1 MISQE
6 SIAIIFFFYGLAFF
20 SMGLAITLELG
31 NCSDVRMR
39 TALRPLAVFGLL
51 HGFHEWVE
59 MFELLNLLSLGSVER
74 LVLEM
79 ARLAMLAWSFLSL
92 AAFGAYL
99 LVRDESLQKYSL
111 LVPVGLTSV
120 WSFGLFILRNIYP
133 YPVILD
139 VSDVWTRYVLA
150 IPAALI
156 ACIGLVV
163 QQREF
168 RRAGMAQFGRDS
180 LWAAVAFFWYGFVG
194 QTFTRYSSLPPSDVI
209 NQGLFIELFGF
220 PVQLLRA
227 SAAVLASFFVIRFL
241 RAFEVETQ
249 NQLEELRAAQLREAQ
264 RREALRGELLHR
276 IVEAQEAERQRI
288 ARELHDETGQ
298 SLTALGLGLRGV
310 ATILRQDVDKAAY
323 NLRQLEGLTARSL
336 DELQRLIADLRP
348 SHLDDLGLAA
358 TLRWYTTELS
368 SHSELQIGLVFEGE
382 MQPLPGGVK
391 TTLFRIIQEAITNVI
406 KHARAS
412 HIQVR
417 LVYNERVV
425 VAEVIDDGRGFD
437 PKRLDGTS
445 RSFGLLGMRERASLL
460 GGRLEIHSQPGHGTR
475 VKVVIP
481 YPETVEQIEDEHPD
495 SVGR

>member
-1 MISQE
+1 MTTQE

-59 MFELLNLLSLGSVER
+59 MFELLHLLNLDSVER
-74 LVLEM
+74 LILEM
-79 ARLAMLAWSFLSL
+79 SRLAMLAWSFLSL

-99 LVRDESLQKYSL
+99 LVRDENQQKFSL
-111 LVPVGLTSV
+111 LVPVGLTTV
-120 WSFGLFILRNIYP
+120 WSFGLFILRDIYP

-139 VSDVWTRYVLA
+139 VADVWTRYVLA
-150 IPAALI
+150 IPGALL

-194 QTFTRYSSLPPSDVI
+194 QTFTRYSPLPPSDVI

-227 SAAVLASFFVIRFL
+227 GAAILASFFVIRFL

-249 NQLEELRAAQLREAQ
+249 RQLEELRAAQLREARQ
-264 RREALRGELLHR
+264 REALRGELLHR

-298 SLTALGLGLRGV
+298 SLTALGLGLRG
-310 ATILRQDVDKAAY
+310 ISSHIHQDVDKAAH
-323 NLRQLEGLTARSL
+323 NLRQLESLTARSL

-358 TLRWYTTELS
+358 TLRWYTAEMQNR
-368 SHSELQIGLVFEGE
+368 SELQIGLVFEGE
-382 MQPLPGGVK
+382 IRPLPGEVK
-391 TTLFRIIQEAITNVI
+391 TTLFRIVQEALTNVL
-406 KHARAS
+406 KHAHAS
-412 HIQVR
+412 QVQVR
-417 LVYNERVV
+417 LAYNERVV
-425 VAEVIDDGRGFD
+425 VAEITDNGRGFD
-437 PKRLDGTS
+437 PQRLGETTQ
-445 RSFGLLGMRERASLL
+445 SFGLLGMRERASLL
-460 GGRLEIHSQPGHGTR
+460 GGRLEVHSQPGRGTQ
-475 VKVVIP
+475 VQVVIP
-481 YPETVEQIEDEHPD
+481 YPDLVEQSENEHTN
-495 SVGR
+495 SAG